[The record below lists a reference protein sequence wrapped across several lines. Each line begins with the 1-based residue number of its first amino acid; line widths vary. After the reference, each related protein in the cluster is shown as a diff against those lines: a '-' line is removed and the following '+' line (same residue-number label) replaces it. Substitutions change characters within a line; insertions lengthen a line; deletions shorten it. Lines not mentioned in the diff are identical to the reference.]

1 LPYGN
6 EKPVST
12 PRAVK
17 ATPSRPPDHR
27 PDGAGRIPTG
37 FRDVRNLVETGWSG
51 IDVQLK
57 RRADLISNLLGRK
70 DAAVA
75 DGLRPGEKRLV
86 SVLLKQEPVL
96 GGGGSGW

>member
-1 LPYGN
+1 
-6 EKPVST
+6 
-12 PRAVK
+12 
-17 ATPSRPPDHR
+17 
-27 PDGAGRIPTG
+27 
-37 FRDVRNLVETGWSG
+37 
-51 IDVQLK
+51 VQLK